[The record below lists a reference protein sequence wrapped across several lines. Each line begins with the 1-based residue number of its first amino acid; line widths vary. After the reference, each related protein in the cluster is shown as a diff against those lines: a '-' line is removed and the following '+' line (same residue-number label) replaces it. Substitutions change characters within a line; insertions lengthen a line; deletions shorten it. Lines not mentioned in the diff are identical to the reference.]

1 MARILVSTP
10 DLRPSLFS
18 ILRGLNESGIL
29 ERIATTVSFSPQQIK
44 LLAEVPLVGRDLAR
58 ILKRREAP
66 AFIAGKVDN
75 IWTRELLR
83 ILSARIMNP
92 NVTHAL
98 WEWAETSFD
107 RIVARRYGGRFDIVY
122 GMEHSSAATFKVQK
136 ASGGRCVLRQVS
148 AHARTI
154 NLVLR
159 QETDR
164 FPQFVTLY
172 HRLLMENEEKI
183 AARKETEYKLADLI
197 VANSH
202 YIKKTFIANGVPAG
216 KIVAV
221 PTGCP
226 PVDLVGARSGA
237 GRDALRVL
245 YVGTL
250 SLRKG
255 FPYLLEAW
263 RRAELGPHG
272 ELWIA
277 GKSELDVMTELQ
289 AERSIR
295 YLGMLARDELFGIYR
310 QADVM
315 VLPTLCEG
323 LAHSAL
329 EALSF
334 GLPIITTEA
343 SGVGDLVVEG
353 ENGFIVPSRDAGALA
368 LALVNALE
376 WRTRLPGMGARSAQ
390 KAKNWTLEHSN
401 AQHLKHVKNLIPHLR
416 QCDLLNS

>member
-1 MARILVSTP
+1 MAHFLVSSP
-10 DLRPSLFS
+10 DLRPSLLS
-18 ILRGLNESGIL
+18 ILQGLDESDL
-29 ERIATTVSFSPQQIK
+29 LARVATTISFSPQQIK
-44 LLAEVPLVGRDLAR
+44 LLAGVPLVGRALGR
-58 ILKRREAP
+58 ILKRRQAP
-66 AFIAGKVDN
+66 AFIADKVDN
-75 IWTRELLR
+75 IWIRELPR
-83 ILSARIMNP
+83 TLSARIMDP
-92 NVTHAL
+92 NVTHDL

-122 GMEHSSAATFKVQK
+122 GMEHSSAATFKAQK
-136 ASGGRCVLRQVS
+136 AGGGRCVLRQVS

-154 NLVLR
+154 NTILR

-164 FPQFVTLY
+164 FPQFVTVY

-183 AARKETEYKLADLI
+183 ASRKETEYELADLI

-202 YIKKTFIANGVPAG
+202 YVKKTFIENGVPPA

-226 PVDLVGARSGA
+226 PVDRVGARSGV

-263 RRAELGPHG
+263 RRAEFGPHG

-277 GKSELDVMTELQ
+277 GKPELDVMKELQ
-289 AERSIR
+289 AEPTIR
-295 YLGMLARDELFGIYR
+295 YLGMLTKDELFDVYR
-310 QADVM
+310 QADLM

-323 LAHSAL
+323 LAHSVL

-343 SGVGDLVVEG
+343 SGIGDLIVEG
-353 ENGFIVPSRDAGALA
+353 ENGFVVPARDAGALA
-368 LALVNALE
+368 LALVDALKY
-376 WRTRLPGMGARSAQ
+376 RTRLPAMGARSAE
-390 KAKNWTLEHSN
+390 KARSWTLAHSN
-401 AQHLKHVKNLIPHLR
+401 AQHLSHVKKLIDC
-416 QCDLLNS
+416 QD